1 MRSQTLMKTVR
12 NRCEDGSI
20 WRGIG
25 RRSGALLPWCDWLNT
40 LNLED
45 SFAKKLALGVSMI
58 VFWRSVPRKRFG
70 SIGDA
75 AFRVKQ
81 SCRALLPSD
90 FVGLMRRSSS
100 AMMLAARTVGDPAGS
115 KHKGW
120 RYSG

>member
-1 MRSQTLMKTVR
+1 MKTVR

-58 VFWRSVPRKRFG
+58 VFLAFCPAEAFWFHWRCRFPG
-70 SIGDA
+70 EAIVQGAAAQRFRRPDA
-75 AFRVKQ
+75 QVIL
-81 SCRALLPSD
+81 CD
-90 FVGLMRRSSS
+90 
-100 AMMLAARTVGDPAGS
+100 DAGS
-115 KHKGW
+115 SD
-120 RYSG
+120 RR